1 MLLSYY
7 KGWLECAKYPAELLW
22 DQSYRLGFVNENE
35 KVACSKFIRV
45 QDSVLQASQNQTHK
59 LAPSTQIE

>member
-35 KVACSKFIRV
+35 KVGFGDKYQVSNTLELDLESG
-45 QDSVLQASQNQTHK
+45 DSINDN
-59 LAPSTQIE
+59 I

>member
-35 KVACSKFIRV
+35 KVGFGDKYQVSNTLEHELESG
-45 QDSVLQASQNQTHK
+45 DSINDN
-59 LAPSTQIE
+59 I